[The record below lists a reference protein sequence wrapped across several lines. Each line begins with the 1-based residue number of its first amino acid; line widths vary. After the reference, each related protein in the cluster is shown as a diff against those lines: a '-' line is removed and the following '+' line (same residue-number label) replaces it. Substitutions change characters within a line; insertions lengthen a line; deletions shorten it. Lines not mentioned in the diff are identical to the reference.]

1 MSSEKKHS
9 TRKVYNTDNSS
20 LNPKTELVGLCGQ
33 YLKDLVDRSDEKK
46 YYTPELEIRF
56 GTKGFKRI
64 TKLDYDN
71 VIKKLSTDGFIC
83 DNLEGDVILKISTE
97 YLDPTTGTTKLSNI
111 RNEIYGLKGVQ
122 EYCNTND
129 IVQIMDSKQWH
140 KMSCQKKIQKSKPVE
155 FSDFNFRVAY
165 SDEEKI
171 KMRSPLAQ
179 SIYKDWMR
187 TKKYFRYMNRVTYIK
202 PGLPFK
208 VELSIVRSSSK
219 IGTRVQRTYTIG
231 ESGVFDNPESYDI
244 EVEAINDEII
254 KESRNPEQVSKM
266 IEQVALTILSG
277 MQCSNYPIRL
287 SEQKY
292 MMNYYLGILHDFKAN
307 PQYKYDPEIPVNYL
321 HPITFIGP
329 QSKTLQLKNIA
340 PNADDTNIPNITR
353 SGEYCVT
360 DKADGDR
367 SLMIIGADG
376 KIYLM
381 NSNMNI
387 TFTGAKTDVEV
398 CFNSILDG
406 ELILNDKEG
415 RFVNTYAAFDIYF
428 INKADIR
435 KKPFID
441 YDDEKNKNLITCR
454 LAALNELVKKLNPT
468 SIIKS
473 NMAPQSVAESRFVK
487 YKESPINITV
497 KSFYPYIRVKGDKE
511 QTIFQACNF
520 LLRKIKDGLYPYNTD
535 GLIFTP
541 TKLGVSSN
549 IVGEAGPLTKT
560 TWEYSF
566 KWKPVEYNTVDFLV
580 STKKNTSNE
589 DIIGTIYEE
598 GVDMTNTTEL
608 TQFKTLILR
617 CGFDERKHG
626 YMNPCQDVI
635 DDKLPEASDDNDDNF
650 RPVRFYPTEP
660 FDPNAGICNVPL
672 KYDDTRTLRMFTE
685 EEQVFDDDTIIE
697 FKYDNTRKELFKW
710 VPIRVRYDKT
720 SDYKQG
726 LKNYGNSYNVA
737 NDNWYSIHNPVTVEM
752 LTTGKNIPNLEVSD
766 DVYYN
771 ASDNKRASL
780 TKGLRDFHN
789 LYVKKK
795 LIIGVSKRG
804 DSLIDYA
811 CGKGGDFP
819 KWIDANL
826 SFVFGVDI
834 AKDNLENRL
843 NGACARFLN
852 FRREFK
858 HMPYALFVNGNSSL
872 NVKSGQAM
880 FNDKAREITKAV
892 FGLVPKNPNMG
903 KGVERQYGKAA
914 NGFNVSSC
922 QFAIHYMFES
932 KNTFYNFMRNLAE
945 CTKLNG
951 YFICT
956 SYDGKM
962 IFNKFR
968 TTKKESLEIT
978 EKGVRIWKVTKKY
991 TNTEFNDD
999 ESSLGY
1005 KIDVFQES
1013 INQVISEYLVNFAFL
1028 TRMMENY
1035 GFTVVT
1041 RDEAR
1046 NMNLPQGSA
1055 LFSELYDDM
1064 EYEIKRNPE
1073 VAVNYKEA
1081 PNMTRYEKEISF
1093 YNRYAVFK
1101 KINTVDAEKLTR
1113 NFLSQLPD
1121 EVEYEKKGTQKLQD
1135 YIIEEEEEEAL
1146 TLMPKAKKL
1155 DKKLV
1160 LVAATEAVDETL
1172 APAKVSTAKV
1182 TTTKVPTVKVPTVKV
1197 PTVKV
1202 PTTKVPTT
1210 KVPTAKVTIVP
1221 SKTISLE
1228 NFELEDEDEDID
1240 L

>member
-1 MSSEKKHS
+1 MSSEKKH
-9 TRKVYNTDNSS
+9 NTPDEFEPTATSRQNNKS
-20 LNPKTELVGLCGQ
+20 ELLYLCEQ
-33 YLKDLVDRSDEKK
+33 YLKDLTNRSDERK

-71 VIKKLSTDGFIC
+71 VIKKLTTDGFVC
-83 DNLEGDVILKISTE
+83 DNLEGEVILKITTE
-97 YLDPTTGTTKLSNI
+97 FLDPVSGMNKLSNI
-111 RNEIYGLKGVQ
+111 RNEIYGIQGIQ
-122 EYCNTND
+122 EYCKTND
-129 IVQIMDSKQWH
+129 IVQIMDSKQWY
-140 KMSCQKKIQKSKPVE
+140 KLACQKKIFKNKPIDY
-155 FSDFNFRVAY
+155 SNYNFRVSY

-171 KMRSPLAQ
+171 KMRSPIAQ

-187 TKKYFRYMNRVTYIK
+187 TKKYFRYMNRVTYTK

-208 VELSIVRSSSK
+208 FDLSIVKSSSK

-231 ESGVFDNPESYDI
+231 ESGVFDNPESYEI
-244 EVEAINDEII
+244 EIEAINDEII
-254 KESRNPEQVSKM
+254 KELKTPEQIEKM
-266 IEQVALTILSG
+266 IKQVSLIILSG
-277 MQCSNYPIRL
+277 IQCSNYPMGLID
-287 SEQKY
+287 QKNV
-292 MMNYYLGILHDFKAN
+292 MKTYLGLLHNFKEA
-307 PQYKYDPEIPVNYL
+307 PEYKYDPKIEVNYL

-340 PNADDTNIPNITR
+340 PNSNDTNIPNITKP
-353 SGEYCVT
+353 GEYCVT
-360 DKADGDR
+360 DKADGER
-367 SLMIIGADG
+367 SLMIINDYGD
-376 KIYLM
+376 IYLI
-381 NSNMNI
+381 NSNMNVI
-387 TFTGAKTDVEV
+387 NTGAKTYTKE
-398 CFNSILDG
+398 CFNTILDG

-415 RFVNTYAAFDIYF
+415 RYINTYAAFDIYF
-428 INKADIR
+428 INHSDIR
-435 KKPFID
+435 SKPFID
-441 YDDEKNKNLITCR
+441 YDDERNKNLITCR
-454 LAALNELVKKLNPT
+454 LAALNEVINKLDPMSIVMKKD
-468 SIIKS
+468 
-473 NMAPQSVAESRFVK
+473 APKNVFERRY

-497 KSFYPYIRVKGDKE
+497 KQFYPYIRIKGDKE

-520 LLRKIKDGLYPYNTD
+520 LMKKIKDGLYPYNTD

-541 TKLGVSSN
+541 TKLGVGSN
-549 IVGEAGPLTKT
+549 VIGEAGPLLKT
-560 TWEYSF
+560 TWEHSF
-566 KWKPVEYNTVDFLV
+566 KWKPAEYNTIDFLV
-580 STKKNTSNE
+580 STKKNTSGE
-589 DIIGTIYEE
+589 DIIGTIYEA
-598 GVDMTNTTEL
+598 GVDMTSTTEL

-617 CGFDERKHG
+617 CGFDEKKHG
-626 YMNPCQDVI
+626 YLNPCQDVI
-635 DDKLPEASDDNDDNF
+635 DDKLPEFKDENEDNF

-660 FDPNAGICNVPL
+660 YDQNAGICNVPL

-697 FKYDNTRKELFKW
+697 FKYDINRKDLFKW

-737 NDNWYSIHNPVTVEM
+737 NDNWYSIHNPVTIEM

-795 LIIGVSKRG
+795 LILGVSKRG
-804 DSLIDYA
+804 DTLIDYA

-826 SFVFGVDI
+826 SFVFGIDI
-834 AKDNLENRL
+834 SKDNLENRL

-852 FRREFK
+852 FRREYK

-880 FNDKAREITKAV
+880 FNDKARDITKAV
-892 FGLVPKNPNMG
+892 FGLIPKNTNLG
-903 KGVERQYGKAA
+903 KGVERQYGKAST
-914 NGFNVSSC
+914 GFNVSSC

-945 CTKLNG
+945 CTKING

-956 SYDGKM
+956 SYDGKL

-968 TTKKESLEIT
+968 TSKRDSLEIT

-1035 GFTVVT
+1035 GFTIVN

-1064 EYEIKRNPE
+1064 EYEIKRNPDLS
-1073 VAVNYKEA
+1073 VNYKEA
-1081 PNMTRYEKEISF
+1081 PMMTRYEKEISF
-1093 YNRYAVFK
+1093 YNRYAIFK

-1121 EVEYEKKGTQKLQD
+1121 EVEYEKKNTQKLQE
-1135 YIIEEEEEEAL
+1135 YILEEEEEEEKV
-1146 TLMPKAKKL
+1146 LMPKAKKL
-1155 DKKLV
+1155 NKKIQLV
-1160 LVAATEAVDETL
+1160 PATEAADYPVISSTT
-1172 APAKVSTAKV
+1172 TAK
-1182 TTTKVPTVKVPTVKV
+1182 
-1197 PTVKV
+1197 
-1202 PTTKVPTT
+1202 PTTVIPSTTAIPTSVSKSLGTAIPTT
-1210 KVPTAKVTIVP
+1210 ATFA
-1221 SKTISLE
+1221 E
-1228 NFELEDEDEDID
+1228 YELEEEED
-1240 L
+1240 